1 MTEAFYPDT
10 TQPVPT
16 APVETSGPTRRFER
30 TVTVPVSERLIG
42 GGLVRIP
49 PVPALEPAL
58 ALMPDPQVPENK
70 RYCWKCHAPVG
81 RKGPDGPGLPEG
93 VCAKCNTPFS
103 FLPQLKSGEV
113 VAGQYVVRGPIA
125 HGGLG
130 WIYLAEDSNVD
141 DRPVVLKGLLSRGDA
156 SAQAIAR
163 AERQF
168 LSEVSHPGIVEILN
182 FVEHPDPDGVP
193 VGYIVMQYIG
203 GVSLRDLLYGREPG
217 SPPLVNALHRESLPV
232 EQALAFLMEVM
243 PALGYLHSIG
253 LAYNDLKPENIML
266 TEGQL
271 TLIDLGAVTSM
282 HDTDRLYGT
291 VGYQAP
297 ELTLTGPTV
306 QTDLFTVGRTLAVL
320 TVDLPLSKGRYA
332 EGLPTPEE
340 EPLFARY
347 PSYYQFLLRAT
358 HPNSRARFQSA
369 TEMSAQMSGVLRE
382 VLAERRSRPYPAS
395 STLFTATRAEFGTD
409 VLSRR
414 LDVYADGRDRRGELQ
429 PKEVV
434 QALPLPLVDPA
445 HPSAALLATL
455 LHTKPEH
462 ALESVTAA
470 LEADPDDTETVLAA
484 VRVHT
489 GLGELD
495 KAGKLLDNL
504 YAPRNWRPSWYQG
517 NLSLLQGDLEE
528 AKKSF
533 KEVWAMLPGEPA
545 PKLAL
550 AAVLELLDDPAAK
563 TLYRLCWSTD
573 DALVSAAFGL
583 ARRLAAE
590 GDPMGAVA
598 ALDKVPAS
606 SRHATTAKVTAI
618 VILLQDKIDEE
629 RLRAAADRQQT
640 LPQEEPRALAARA
653 FVLGKALQWMQ
664 ERPAHS
670 PPPNGNFLAKP
681 FTLNGLRRQNES
693 ALRALAKRA
702 ASRSQRYAL
711 VDLAN
716 LVRPRSLF

>member
-1 MTEAFYPDT
+1 MTEAFFPDS

-16 APVETSGPTRRFER
+16 APVESSGPAKRADRAI
-30 TVTVPVSERLIG
+30 TVPLSERLIG
-42 GGLVRIP
+42 GGLVRIQP
-49 PVPALEPAL
+49 APALDPSL

-70 RYCWKCHAPVG
+70 RFCWKCHAPVG
-81 RKGPDGPGLPEG
+81 RKGPDDPGLPEG
-93 VCAKCNTPFS
+93 VCAQCGTPFS
-103 FLPQLKSGEV
+103 FLPQLKAGEV

-130 WIYLAEDSNVD
+130 WIYLAEDRNVD
-141 DRPVVLKGLLSRGDA
+141 NRPVVLKGLLSRGDA

-168 LSEVSHPGIVEILN
+168 LSEVSHPAIVEILN
-182 FVEHPDPDGVP
+182 FVEHPDLDGVP

-203 GVSLRDLLYGREPG
+203 GVSLRDLLYGRKPG
-217 SPPLVNALHRESLPV
+217 SPPLGGALRRTSLPV
-232 EQALAFLMEVM
+232 EQALAYLMEIM

-282 HDTDRLYGT
+282 HDTNRLYGT

-306 QTDLFTVGRTLAVL
+306 QTDVFTVGRTLAVL
-320 TVDLPLSKGRYA
+320 TVNLPLDKGRYA
-332 EGLPTPEE
+332 EGLPSPEE
-340 EPLFARY
+340 EPIFAQY
-347 PSYYQFLLRAT
+347 PSYYQLLLRAT

-369 TEMSAQMSGVLRE
+369 TEMSVQMSGVLRE
-382 VLAERRSRPYPAS
+382 VLAERRGKPYPSS
-395 STLFTATRAEFGTD
+395 STLFTAGRGEFGTD

-414 LDVYADGRDRRGELQ
+414 LDVYADGRDRKGELRRD
-429 PKEVV
+429 EVI
-434 QALPLPLVDPA
+434 QALPLPLVEPA

-462 ALESVTAA
+462 ALESVTGA
-470 LEADPDDTETVLAA
+470 LESNPDDTETVLAA
-484 VRVHT
+484 VRVHM

-495 KAGKLLDNL
+495 EAARLLDNL

-528 AKKSF
+528 ARKSF
-533 KEVWAMLPGEPA
+533 EEVWGMLPGELA

-550 AAVLELLDDPAAK
+550 AVVLELLDDPAAK
-563 TLYRLCWSTD
+563 TLYRLCSTTD
-573 DALVSAAFGL
+573 DGLISATFGL
-583 ARRLAAE
+583 ARRLSAE

-598 ALDKVPAS
+598 ALDKVPSS
-606 SRHATTAKVTAI
+606 SRHATTATVSAI
-618 VILLQDKIDEE
+618 VILLKDKVDEDL
-629 RLRAAADRQQT
+629 LRAAAERQLR
-640 LPQEEPRALAARA
+640 LPKEEPRTLAARA
-653 FVLGKALQWMQ
+653 LLLGKAVDWMQ
-664 ERPAHS
+664 DRPAHS
-670 PPPNGNFLAKP
+670 PPLSGSFLGKP
-681 FTLNGLRRQNES
+681 FTLRSLRQQSEFV
-693 ALRALAKRA
+693 LRALAKRA
-702 ASRSQRYAL
+702 AHRSQRYAL

-716 LVRPRSLF
+716 IVRPRTVF

>member
-1 MTEAFYPDT
+1 MTEAFSPDT

-16 APVETSGPTRRFER
+16 APVETTGPSRRIDR
-30 TVTVPVSERLIG
+30 TLTGPLSERLIG

-49 PVPALEPAL
+49 PVPSLDPAL
-58 ALMPDPQVPENK
+58 ALMPDPQVPESK
-70 RYCWKCHAPVG
+70 RFCWKCHAPVG
-81 RKGPDGPGLPEG
+81 RKDDNGPGLPEG
-93 VCAKCNTPFS
+93 VCANCSTPFS
-103 FLPQLKSGEV
+103 FLPQLKAGEM

-130 WIYLAEDSNVD
+130 WIYLAEDRNVD
-141 DRPVVLKGLLSRGDA
+141 NRPVVLKGLLSRGDA

-193 VGYIVMQYIG
+193 VGYIVMQYVG
-203 GVSLRDLLYGREPG
+203 GVSLRDLLYGRQPG
-217 SPPLVNALHRESLPV
+217 SPPLGGALHRKSLPV
-232 EQALAFLMEVM
+232 EQALAYLMEIM
-243 PALGYLHSIG
+243 PALGYLHSVG
-253 LAYNDLKPENIML
+253 LVYNDLKPENIML

-271 TLIDLGAVTSM
+271 KLIDLGAVTSM
-282 HDTDRLYGT
+282 HDTARLYGT

-320 TVDLPLSKGRYA
+320 TVDLPLANGRYA
-332 EGLPTPEE
+332 EGLPEPED

-358 HPNSRARFQSA
+358 HPSSRARFQSA
-369 TEMSAQMSGVLRE
+369 TEMLAQMSGVLRE
-382 VLAERRSRPYPAS
+382 VLAERRGKPYPVS
-395 STLFTATRAEFGTD
+395 STLFTATRAEFGTN
-409 VLSRR
+409 VLARR
-414 LDVYADGRDRRGELQ
+414 LDVYADGRDRRGELR
-429 PKEVV
+429 PSEVV
-434 QALPLPLVDPA
+434 QTLPLPLVDPA

-470 LEADPDDTETVLAA
+470 LEANPDDTETVLAA
-484 VRVHT
+484 VRVKI
-489 GLGELD
+489 GLGKLD
-495 KAGKLLDNL
+495 EAARLLDDL

-517 NLSLLQGDLEE
+517 NLSLLQGDLDE
-528 AKKSF
+528 ARKSF
-533 KEVWAMLPGEPA
+533 EEVWGMLPGESA

-550 AAVLELLDDPAAK
+550 AAVLELLGDSSAK
-563 TLYRLCWSTD
+563 TFYRLCWSTD
-573 DALVSAAFGL
+573 DAMISAAFGL

-590 GDPMGAVA
+590 GDSLGAVA

-606 SRHATTAKVTAI
+606 SRHAGIAAVTAI
-618 VILLQDKIDEE
+618 IILLQDQVDED
-629 RLRAAADRQQT
+629 RLRAAAERQQS
-640 LPQEEPRALAARA
+640 LPEEEPRALAARA
-653 FVLGKALQWMQ
+653 FILGKAIQWMQ
-664 ERPAHS
+664 DRPAYS
-670 PPPNGNFLAKP
+670 PPPSGALLGRA
-681 FTLNGLRRQNES
+681 FTMRALRRQAES
-693 ALRALAKRA
+693 VLRALAKRA
-702 ASRSQRYAL
+702 AHRSQRYAL

-716 LVRPRSLF
+716 LVRPRTII